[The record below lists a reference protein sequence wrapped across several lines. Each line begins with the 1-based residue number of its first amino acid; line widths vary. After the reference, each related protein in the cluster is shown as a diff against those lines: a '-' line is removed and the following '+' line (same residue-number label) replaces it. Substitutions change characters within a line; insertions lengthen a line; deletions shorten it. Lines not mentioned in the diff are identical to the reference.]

1 MENPKTLPDIESIDF
16 SCDLQIRYSDID
28 GYNHVNN
35 GIFFS
40 YFEHAR
46 ALFLHEVC
54 HWKIMEVGTVVGKI
68 TLDYLRPILLT
79 DKIKCYVECS
89 RIGTSSF
96 DLDQYIIGV
105 TEKGE
110 KYSYAISRT
119 VMVSV
124 DMKTMRP
131 IPIPEIYRV
140 KLEKGQ

>member
-1 MENPKTLPDIESIDF
+1 MRNSKSIEEIEAIDF

-54 HWKIMEVGTVVGKI
+54 QWKIMEVGTVVGKI

-79 DKIKCYVECS
+79 DKIKCYVECT
-89 RIGTSSF
+89 RAGNTSF
-96 DLDQYIIGV
+96 ELEQYIIG
-105 TEKGE
+105 TTKEGE
-110 KYSYAISRT
+110 TYSYAVCKTI
-119 VMVSV
+119 MVSV

-131 IPIPEIYRV
+131 ISIPEAYHAKLV
-140 KLEKGQ
+140 K

>member
-1 MENPKTLPDIESIDF
+1 MRNSKSIEEIEAIDF

-79 DKIKCYVECS
+79 DKVKCYVECT
-89 RIGTSSF
+89 RTGNTSF
-96 DLDQYIIGV
+96 DLEQYIIG
-105 TEKGE
+105 TTKESE
-110 KYSYAISRT
+110 TYSYAVCKTI
-119 VMVSV
+119 MVSV
-124 DMKTMRP
+124 DMKTMLP
-131 IPIPEIYRV
+131 IPIPETYRA
-140 KLEKGQ
+140 KLMK